1 MLGFFI
7 IVHVLW
13 AALHIYVARRLLGPL
28 RVASPTRRRLLY
40 ASFVL
45 PALLAPL
52 VFVVDRWLSPSF
64 ALAYR
69 WLAWSYIG
77 AFSTLFALLLG
88 RELALLLLRGLD
100 KLRARRGQPSL
111 VPDSPARRDFLLNA
125 SSGVLVSATAAVS
138 AYGLREA
145 RKTPEVVRVEVP
157 IRGLPAA
164 LDGYHIV
171 QLSDMHV
178 GETIDKD
185 FILPIIE
192 AVTSLAPDL
201 IALTGD
207 LVDGSVDKLRAD
219 VSPLAYLRARDGVLC
234 VTGNHEYYSG
244 AEEWCAEYRTLGMT
258 VLNNEHT
265 LIERAGAR
273 LLIAGVTD
281 VREGK
286 HLAGHTSD
294 PRRALAGAP
303 AHDVRLLLAHQPRS
317 ALEAHKH
324 GFSLQLSGHTHGGQF
339 FPWNLVVGFVQPIS
353 KGLAKVGQMWVYVN
367 RGTCYWGPPLRSF
380 VPAEITSLRLKR
392 V

>member
-1 MLGFFI
+1 MLGFF
-7 IVHVLW
+7 VVVNVLW

-28 RVASPTRRRLLY
+28 RVASRTRRRLLY
-40 ASFVL
+40 ASFAL

-52 VFVVDRWLSPSF
+52 VFMADRWLSPLF
-64 ALAYR
+64 ALTYR

-77 AFSTLFALLLG
+77 AFSTLFALLLV
-88 RELALLLLRGLD
+88 RDLMLLSARGLD
-100 KLRARRGQPSL
+100 KLRARRAQPPL
-111 VPDSPARRDFLLNA
+111 IPESPARRDFLLNA
-125 SSGVLVSATAAVS
+125 SSGVLVSTTAALS

-145 RKTPEVVRVEVP
+145 RKTPEVVQIEVP

-185 FILPIIE
+185 FILPIVE

-244 AEEWCAEYRTLGMT
+244 AEAWCDEYRMLGMT

-265 LIERAGAR
+265 LIEHAGAR
-273 LLIAGVTD
+273 MLIAGVTD
-281 VREGK
+281 IREGK
-286 HLAGHTSD
+286 HLTGHSSD
-294 PRRALAGAP
+294 PVRALAGAP
-303 AHDVRLLLAHQPRS
+303 AHDLRLLLAHQPRS

-324 GFSLQLSGHTHGGQF
+324 GFALQLSGHTHGGQF
-339 FPWNLVVGFVQPIS
+339 FPWNLVVGLVQPVS
-353 KGLAKVGQMWVYVN
+353 QGLAKIGEMWVYVN

-392 V
+392 A